1 MKCTRCG
8 QESAPHAKF
17 CVQCAA
23 PLPAAVAAERAGGED
38 ERRRVTVLFADIV
51 SSMQLVASR
60 DAEDARAILEPVV
73 HAMMEAVHRYGGT
86 VNQNLG
92 DGIMA
97 LFGAP
102 LAHEDHA
109 LRACYAALRMQET
122 APLKIRVGINTGE
135 ALVGVAA
142 DDLRMDYNVVGQTT
156 HLAARMEQMAE
167 PGCILATVD
176 VMRLVEGYVY
186 GRALGERPVKGL
198 GRAVELFE
206 ISGAAPVR
214 TRAQLAAHRG
224 LSRFVGREAELAQL
238 ERRLELAGI
247 GQGQV
252 VQLVGEPGV
261 GKSRLLW
268 EFIGRQRN
276 RGWSVLESSSLSH
289 GRTSA
294 YFPIVELLSRRFG
307 IEPGE
312 APAAMRGRL
321 PPPLP
326 ALFDAEPGDPQ
337 WASLDPAQRHRRI
350 ADAVKAAL
358 LPSADAAPT
367 ILVFEDLHHIDAESQ
382 DVLNTVVKALP
393 GTRCLL
399 LVEHRP
405 EYSPDWGSLSYC
417 TPLRVEALPHAS
429 ARELFRGLAGEDASL
444 AALERRLL
452 ERTEGNALFLEE
464 SVRALAQG
472 GALEGTPGC
481 YRLARALEA
490 IEIPAMVQD
499 VLAAR
504 LDLQPAADKLLL
516 QLAAVVGRDASL
528 DVLAR
533 VSGIREAP
541 LSAALARLQAAGF
554 LAEASLFPE
563 LTYTFKHAFTHEI
576 AYASLSRSRR
586 RRLHGEILD
595 AMEALYA
602 GRLNERVELLA
613 HHALQGERWECAIPY
628 LRKAAARACERSAY
642 RDAVRALEQAIRGV
656 SHLPDGAAAWQL
668 GVELRL
674 ELRNPLLALGAL
686 DRMLASLREAEPLAE
701 KLGDDVRRA
710 RVAANLT
717 GYFWLIGKHQSA
729 VDAGERTLGVAAARA
744 EPSLTI
750 PTRFYLAAA
759 RHSMGAYR
767 QAAELLEH
775 NTAALRGVPSS
786 ERFGMAGLPLVFT
799 RAWLAWSRAEL
810 GEFPA
815 ALREAQD
822 ALQIATAS
830 GQLFS
835 ILAANFALAI
845 VYMAR
850 GNVPEAVRVL
860 ELGLATSR
868 AERMPLWIPPF
879 ATQLGLALAR
889 TARVPDA
896 VALLEQALPAPS
908 DAIAFTPFAPAV
920 LSEVYLIAGRLEDAA
935 AHGRRALERA
945 RQRKE
950 CGYEGWALRLLG
962 DIAASA
968 DAPDLQAAQ
977 QHYRDALARARDLGM
992 RPLAARCHLGLGE
1005 LQTANAMLRE
1015 MGMVYWLEKGRP
1027 VR

>member
-1 MKCTRCG
+1 VKCTRCG

-23 PLPAAVAAERAGGED
+23 PLPAALAAERLPGED
-38 ERRRVTVLFADIV
+38 ERRRVTVLFADVV

-60 DAEDARAILEPVV
+60 DAEDARAILDPVV

-135 ALVGVAA
+135 ALVSAA
-142 DDLRMDYNVVGQTT
+142 AGDLRMDYTVVGQTT
-156 HLAARMEQMAE
+156 NIAARMEQMAE
-167 PGCILATVD
+167 PGSIFATVD
-176 VMRLVEGYVY
+176 VMRLVEGYVHA
-186 GRALGERPVKGL
+186 RSLGERSVKGL
-198 GRAVELFE
+198 QRPIEVFE
-206 ISGAAPVR
+206 IRGAAPAR
-214 TRAQLAAHRG
+214 TRAQVAAHRG
-224 LSRFVGREAELAQL
+224 LSRFVGRQAQLAQL
-238 ERRLELAGI
+238 ERRLELARI

-252 VQLVGEPGV
+252 VQLVGEPGI

-268 EFIGRQRN
+268 EFVRAQRK

-294 YFPIVELLSRRFG
+294 YFPIVELLARRFAIG
-307 IEPGE
+307 PDE
-312 APAAMRGRL
+312 APASIRARL

-326 ALFDAEPGDPQ
+326 ALFDAQPGDAQ

-350 ADAVKAAL
+350 AEAVKAAL
-358 LPSADAAPT
+358 LPSAEAAPA

-382 DVLNTVVKALP
+382 DVLDTLVKALP
-393 GTRCLL
+393 GSRTLL

-405 EYSPDWGSLSYC
+405 EYSPDWANLSYC
-417 TPLRVEALPHAS
+417 TPLRVEPLPQAS

-452 ERTEGNALFLEE
+452 ERTEGNAFFLEE

-472 GALEGTPGC
+472 GALEGAPGA
-481 YRLARALEA
+481 YRLARALET

-533 VSGIREAP
+533 VSGLREAS

-586 RRLHGEILD
+586 RRLHGEILL
-595 AMEALYA
+595 AMEATYA

-613 HHALQGERWECAIPY
+613 HHALQAERWDSAVPY

-656 SHLPDGAAAWQL
+656 AHLPEGAEALQL
-668 GVELRL
+668 AVDLRL

-686 DRMLASLREAEPLAE
+686 ERMLASLREAEPLAE

-710 RVAANLT
+710 RVAAHLT
-717 GYFWLIGKHQSA
+717 GYFWLIGKHASA
-729 VDAGERTLGVAAARA
+729 VEAGERTLGVAAARA
-744 EPSLTI
+744 EPSLSI

-767 QAAELLEH
+767 QAGELLEQ
-775 NTAALRGVPSS
+775 NAAALRGAPPS
-786 ERFGMAGLPLVFT
+786 ERFGMAGLPLVFS
-799 RAWLAWSRAEL
+799 RAWLAWAKAEL

-815 ALREAQD
+815 ALREAQE
-822 ALQIATAS
+822 ALHIASAS

-835 ILAANFALAI
+835 VLAANFALAI

-868 AERMPLWIPPF
+868 AERMPLWVPPF

-889 TARVPDA
+889 AARVPDA

-920 LSEVYLIAGRLEDAA
+920 LSEVYLIAGRLEDATG
-935 AHGRRALERA
+935 HGRRALERA
-945 RQRKE
+945 RQRQE
-950 CGYEGWALRLLG
+950 RGYEGWALRLLG

-968 DAPDLQAAQ
+968 DPPDLKAAQ
-977 QHYRDALARARDLGM
+977 QHYGDALTRARELGM

-1005 LQTANAMLRE
+1005 VQTAHAMLRE
-1015 MGMVYWLEKGRP
+1015 LGMTFWLEKAGTAR
-1027 VR
+1027 